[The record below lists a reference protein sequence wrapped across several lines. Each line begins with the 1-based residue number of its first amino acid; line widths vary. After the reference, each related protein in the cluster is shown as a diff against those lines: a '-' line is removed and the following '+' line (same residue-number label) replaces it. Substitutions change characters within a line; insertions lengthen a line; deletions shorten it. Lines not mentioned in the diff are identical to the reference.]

1 MNEFESTLQTRP
13 PTSHTIAVY
22 DSRDGRVVYT
32 HEFIGDGDLF
42 GAGGQSERERI
53 ALESVRRHGHDT
65 GQLRVLHLPTDFRFE
80 IDKLYSVDPAAGT
93 LIVRADISAHALQA
107 QRSAR

>member
-1 MNEFESTLQTRP
+1 MHEFESTLQTQAP
-13 PTSHTIAVY
+13 PSHTIVVY
-22 DSRDGRVVYT
+22 DSRDGRIVYT
-32 HEFIGDGDLF
+32 HEFIGEGDLF

-53 ALESVRRHGHDT
+53 SLEAVRRHGHHT
-65 GQLRVLHLPTDFRFE
+65 GRLRVLHLPTDFRFE

-93 LIVRADISAHALQA
+93 LTVRADVSARALQA